1 MRFRAL
7 MAVAILCISGSGL
20 AQVYSFYDP
29 VQDAR
34 YRELIHSIRCMK
46 CMNQSIADSPVDV
59 AADLRRE
66 VFEMMQA
73 GRSDDEIMDFVK
85 SRYGDFISYQ
95 PPFNSSTWLLWL
107 GPGLLMIVGGFV
119 FARLVRARMNQ
130 PLDEELD

>member
-1 MRFRAL
+1 MRHRAL
-7 MAVAILCISGSGL
+7 LAVAILCISGSAL
-20 AQVYSFYDP
+20 AQVYNFDDP

-107 GPGLLMIVGGFV
+107 GPGLLMIVGGIV

-130 PLDEELD
+130 PLDEELN